1 MNEQYIWPL
10 VGVFLGWFLTT
21 ISSTYKDR
29 NLKRRLIGNLL
40 AKLIRIE
47 RQVEI
52 IIASTEY
59 IKDFAGSWEK
69 YEPTRRGVLDR
80 HFLTPE
86 SVYNDSKAAI
96 DAIAPIYPLQAI
108 NLEDIF
114 NALLKLKSA
123 SLYAILKADEE
134 SYLKTLSLHE
144 VGLELN
150 KQALTK
156 AISILALKH
165 GITTYFRLKISAAKR
180 KKNIEDH
187 ASSIVRKIIDEVNDN
202 VRNPHNNTV
211 KFDAKD

>member
-1 MNEQYIWPL
+1 MSEQYIWPL

-29 NLKRRLIGNLL
+29 NSKKRLIGNLL

-69 YEPTRRGVLDR
+69 YEPIRRGVLDR
-80 HFLTPE
+80 HYMAPE
-86 SVYNDSKAAI
+86 SVINDSKAAI
-96 DAIAPIYPLQAI
+96 DSIAPIYPLQAI

-114 NALLKLKSA
+114 HALLKLKSA
-123 SLYAILKADEE
+123 SLYEILKVDKK
-134 SYLKTLSLHE
+134 SYLKALSLHE

-150 KQALTK
+150 KQALSK
-156 AISILALKH
+156 SINSLALKH
-165 GITTYFRLKISAAKR
+165 DITTYFRLKLSTTKR
-180 KKNIEDH
+180 KKNIENH
-187 ASSIVRKIIDEVNDN
+187 ASSIVRKIVDEINKN
-202 VRNPHNNTV
+202 VRSPHNN
-211 KFDAKD
+211 